1 MNWETVLNEKME
13 GLRDSFHEF
22 IENGGT
28 EEECVNLLNEN
39 LGYMGI
45 HAYFTEPNSTNRIQL
60 PSTEALAK
68 LYANRQPIPPTP
80 GYRTPVRGPVP
91 APVSRGFVTPAA
103 PGTPFSPP
111 RPIEPSRKRSRLG
124 NILRNNN
131 NRNNNARRTRKK

>member
-13 GLRDSFHEF
+13 ELRDSFHQF

-28 EEECVNLLNEN
+28 KEECVDLLNES

-68 LYANRQPIPPTP
+68 LYANRKPIPPTP
-80 GYRTPVRGPVP
+80 GYRTPVRGPAALVKGFVSP
-91 APVSRGFVTPAA
+91 AP

-111 RPIEPSRKRSRLG
+111 RRNEPSRKRSRLG

-131 NRNNNARRTRKK
+131 NTNNNTRRTRKK

>member
-28 EEECVNLLNEN
+28 EEECVDLLNES

-45 HAYFTEPNSTNRIQL
+45 HAYFTDPNSTNRIQL

-80 GYRTPVRGPVP
+80 GYRTPVRGP
-91 APVSRGFVTPAA
+91 ASASVSRGFVTPAA

-111 RPIEPSRKRSRLG
+111 RRNEPSRKRSRLG

-131 NRNNNARRTRKK
+131 NRNNNTRRTRKK